1 MVYKHKIPAILP
13 PHAVLQGPGA
23 LKKKTCISQL
33 FITIMKYKRLLKK
46 KRGLFNSKFGEG
58 PLSCIHVM
66 VNDNGR
72 SICARKQLHLE
83 TES

>member
-1 MVYKHKIPAILP
+1 
-13 PHAVLQGPGA
+13 
-23 LKKKTCISQL
+23 
-33 FITIMKYKRLLKK
+33 MKYQRLLKK

-83 TES
+83 RELEKDWGSTVPSGRMSPVTGVLPMRLYLLK